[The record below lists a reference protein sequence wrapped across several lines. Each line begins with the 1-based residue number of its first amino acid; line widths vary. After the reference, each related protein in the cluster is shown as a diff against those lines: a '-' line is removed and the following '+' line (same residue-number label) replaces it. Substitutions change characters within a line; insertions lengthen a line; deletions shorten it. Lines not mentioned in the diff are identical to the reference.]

1 MERCCRVCLLYR
13 LRSDRCIR
21 GIRFVNL
28 DVMTL
33 FSFGCIG
40 RRTLCTCVCVAV
52 CVTVVVLIMPTPG
65 RVGTAD
71 HDLVVVT
78 TLPLV
83 LTALVAILMW
93 VRLAQSGGDVAKRQK
108 IKQQAYFHFLC
119 VLTGLCVRLCDS
131 PGHDGFRAVQA
142 NDVCAVP
149 HHLFQVVL
157 CSHMRQVPSRRV
169 LAYAVTTQPSPHVPY
184 RGQFL

>member
-1 MERCCRVCLLYR
+1 MERCCRVCLLYH

-40 RRTLCTCVCVAV
+40 RRTLCTCVCG
-52 CVTVVVLIMPTPG
+52 CMCDCVVLIMPTPG

-93 VRLAQSGGDVAKRQK
+93 VRLAQSGGDAAKRQK

-119 VLTGLCVRLCDS
+119 VLTGCVC
-131 PGHDGFRAVQA
+131 P
-142 NDVCAVP
+142 
-149 HHLFQVVL
+149 VL
-157 CSHMRQVPSRRV
+157 P
-169 LAYAVTTQPSPHVPY
+169 
-184 RGQFL
+184 